1 MTQRQVNPAAMYS
14 IFGGA
19 PNGPLNQNFPGG
31 GAFTDKTKSTF
42 SEIPAAQS
50 NAAGNMMPMNSPSL
64 LDL

>member
-1 MTQRQVNPAAMYS
+1 MYS